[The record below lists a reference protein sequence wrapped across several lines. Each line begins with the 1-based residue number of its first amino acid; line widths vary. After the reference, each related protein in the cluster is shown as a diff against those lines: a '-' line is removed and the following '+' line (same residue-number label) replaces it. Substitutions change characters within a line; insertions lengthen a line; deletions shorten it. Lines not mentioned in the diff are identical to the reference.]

1 MVLILLLARPSQDS
15 NLSSLRPSMN
25 SMLLLDKLRIF
36 KWFNLQT
43 WDIRTNSLLQA
54 DNWMGVE
61 RKTQLNEEKK
71 DWKGLGIPIIKPY
84 TYWAILKVSLESKLS
99 VNESKLFPWSSR
111 ICLVKPTQ
119 SKSLH
124 QMLCGSHIEIWNLE
138 TCMKNET
145 KNFRCFSFQSF

>member
-61 RKTQLNEEKK
+61 RKTQLNEEKQ
-71 DWKGLGIPIIKPY
+71 DWKGLGIPIIKLY

-111 ICLVKPTQ
+111 FILIPFRTFRGPLFSKPVTGQ
-119 SKSLH
+119 ELFLTVSYSKPALTR
-124 QMLCGSHIEIWNLE
+124 LFKRFPFLA
-138 TCMKNET
+138 
-145 KNFRCFSFQSF
+145 

>member
-61 RKTQLNEEKK
+61 RKTQLNEEKQ
-71 DWKGLGIPIIKPY
+71 DWKGLGIPIIKLY

-111 ICLVKPTQ
+111 IILIPFRTFRGPLFSKPVTGQELFLVVSYSKPALEFTT
-119 SKSLH
+119 KFKR
-124 QMLCGSHIEIWNLE
+124 IW
-138 TCMKNET
+138 
-145 KNFRCFSFQSF
+145 

>member
-61 RKTQLNEEKK
+61 RKTQLNEEKQ
-71 DWKGLGIPIIKPY
+71 DWKGLGSIPIV
-84 TYWAILKVSLESKLS
+84 TLHSYWAILVAK
-99 VNESKLFPWSSR
+99 
-111 ICLVKPTQ
+111 
-119 SKSLH
+119 
-124 QMLCGSHIEIWNLE
+124 IWL
-138 TCMKNET
+138 K
-145 KNFRCFSFQSF
+145 FFSFSLTLEQFCLLSESFRVDIFGFHNLRFSMKMPMIRKWPKNVR